1 MTFIVGLT
9 GGIGCGKSSVS
20 KLFSDLGIDVID
32 TDIMARKLTEPYG
45 LAIRMIQNTFGD
57 TFIAADGS
65 LDRNKMRSV
74 IFSDNDSRLKLEKIL
89 HPLILKETVRQVAQT
104 ESSYTII
111 VVPLLF
117 ESNDYDNIIQRT
129 LVVDCE
135 EQQQILRT
143 MARSKLSEQEVKAI
157 MSTQVSREDRLQKA
171 DDIIINNHDIN
182 YLKTQVVQLHQK
194 YLTLSKVAVHSPLN
208 RV

>member
-9 GGIGCGKSSVS
+9 GGIGSGKSSVS

-89 HPLILKETVRQVAQT
+89 HPLILKETVRQAAQT

-117 ESNDYDNIIQRT
+117 ESNDYDNIIQRI

-135 EQQQILRT
+135 ERQQILRT

-182 YLKTQVVQLHQK
+182 YLKTQVVHLHQK
-194 YLTLSKVAVHSPLN
+194 YLTLSKVAVHPP
-208 RV
+208 